1 MYKSGD
7 ISSLPVAF
15 IRGKTIDD
23 ILVVEETQNLSK
35 HEVLSIL
42 TRLGKNGKI
51 VFNGDFDQTDIHD
64 SFTGLHYL
72 KKLSNVISEIKWFS
86 LKNNHRSDL
95 VSKILDF
102 EYSNKKSE

>member
-1 MYKSGD
+1 MAK
-7 ISSLPVAF
+7 
-15 IRGKTIDD
+15 
-23 ILVVEETQNLSK
+23 NL
-35 HEVLSIL
+35 
-42 TRLGKNGKI
+42 KNPINYSVQLDEDQKI
-51 VFNGDFDQTDIHD
+51 VKEAIMNNQIVVV
-64 SFTGLHYL
+64 TGLHYL